1 MMRVCIVLVGLLSL
15 LSIEAYEVGLTFL
28 DSAVAQ
34 GAVCLDGSAPAYHM
48 DKGFGAGIDNWLVF
62 FEGGG
67 WCNNVT
73 NCLARRDTRLGS
85 SKQML
90 TTETFSG
97 MFHNKPKYNPGTH
110 NYLASYL
117 ENATSGLLLYLL
129 CTLFSDFYNW
139 NRIKVRYCDGASFTG
154 DVEEV
159 DPKTNLHFRGARI
172 FRAVIEDLLAKG
184 MKNATNA
191 MLAGCSA
198 GGLTSILH
206 CDNFRSLLPAN
217 TTVKCLS
224 DAGFFI
230 NAKTI
235 IGTSHIE
242 GFYADVVN
250 THGSAKVLSPACTS
264 KMSPGLCFF
273 PQNMVQYIETPI
285 FLINAAY
292 DSWQVKN
299 ILAPGV
305 ADRKGTWRDCKLD
318 ITKCSSAQLNI
329 LQGSLLSLSIPL
341 AHKMDVLGNM
351 QEFLKALTGFDNS
364 PSRGMFINS
373 CYSHC
378 QTGIQETWLRND
390 SPLLSNTTIAKAV
403 GDWYYERGTFQKID
417 CPYPCDKTCHN
428 RVFE

>member
-1 MMRVCIVLVGLLSL
+1 MMRVCIVLVGLLCL

-28 DSAVAQ
+28 DTAVAQ

-48 DKGFGAGIDNWLVF
+48 DKGFDAGIDNWLVF

-97 MFHNKPKYNPGTH
+97 MFHNKPKYNP
-110 NYLASYL
+110 
-117 ENATSGLLLYLL
+117 
-129 CTLFSDFYNW
+129 DFYNW

-242 GFYADVVN
+242 GFYADVVK

-264 KMSPGLCFF
+264 KMSPGLVRADALKNTLKVDFFCQNSKLTFLIVFCSVFF

-329 LQGSLLSLSIPL
+329 LQGYR
-341 AHKMDVLGNM
+341 

-403 GDWYYERGTFQKID
+403 GDWYYERATFQKID

>member
-1 MMRVCIVLVGLLSL
+1 MTRVCIVLMSLLSL

-97 MFHNKPKYNPGTH
+97 MFHNKTKYNP
-110 NYLASYL
+110 
-117 ENATSGLLLYLL
+117 
-129 CTLFSDFYNW
+129 DFYNW

-159 DPKTNLHFRGARI
+159 DPVSHRKEKKCLSDPFIYTAHLISFIFQKTNLYFRGARI

-198 GGLTSILH
+198 GGLTTILQ

-230 NAKTI
+230 NA
-235 IGTSHIE
+235 
-242 GFYADVVN
+242 
-250 THGSAKVLSPACTS
+250 
-264 KMSPGLCFF
+264 
-273 PQNMVQYIETPI
+273 
-285 FLINAAY
+285 
-292 DSWQVKN
+292 
-299 ILAPGV
+299 
-305 ADRKGTWRDCKLD
+305 
-318 ITKCSSAQLNI
+318 
-329 LQGSLLSLSIPL
+329 
-341 AHKMDVLGNM
+341 
-351 QEFLKALTGFDNS
+351 
-364 PSRGMFINS
+364 
-373 CYSHC
+373 
-378 QTGIQETWLRND
+378 
-390 SPLLSNTTIAKAV
+390 
-403 GDWYYERGTFQKID
+403 
-417 CPYPCDKTCHN
+417 
-428 RVFE
+428 

>member
-1 MMRVCIVLVGLLSL
+1 
-15 LSIEAYEVGLTFL
+15 
-28 DSAVAQ
+28 
-34 GAVCLDGSAPAYHM
+34 M
-48 DKGFGAGIDNWLVF
+48 DKGFDAGIDNWLVF

-117 ENATSGLLLYLL
+117 EKETCGLFYCLYLL

-242 GFYADVVN
+242 GFYADVVK

-264 KMSPGLCFF
+264 KMSPGLVRADALKNTLKVDFFCQNSKLTFLIVFCSVFF

-341 AHKMDVLGNM
+341 AHKMDVLGYR

-403 GDWYYERGTFQKID
+403 GDWYYERATFQKID

>member
-1 MMRVCIVLVGLLSL
+1 MCLIWLACIYVQLSEVAAHIYTYNRSYHAVEGMMRVCIVLVGLLCL

-28 DSAVAQ
+28 DTAVAQ

-48 DKGFGAGIDNWLVF
+48 DKGFDAGIDNWLVF

-97 MFHNKPKYNPGTH
+97 MFHNKPKYNP
-110 NYLASYL
+110 
-117 ENATSGLLLYLL
+117 
-129 CTLFSDFYNW
+129 DFYNW

-230 NAKTI
+230 NARLSEQVTLKAFMQMLLR
-235 IGTSHIE
+235 HIFVSSLHFE
-242 GFYADVVN
+242 NESCV
-250 THGSAKVLSPACTS
+250 
-264 KMSPGLCFF
+264 FF

-329 LQGSLLSLSIPL
+329 LQGYR
-341 AHKMDVLGNM
+341 

-403 GDWYYERGTFQKID
+403 GDWYYERATFQKID

>member
-1 MMRVCIVLVGLLSL
+1 MVSGGGGKWLCIILVGLLSL
-15 LSIEAYEVGLTFL
+15 LTTEGYDVGLTFL
-28 DSAVAQ
+28 DSAVAK
-34 GAVCLDGSAPAYHM
+34 GAVCLDGSAPAYHI

-85 SKQML
+85 SKEML
-90 TTETFSG
+90 KVETFSG
-97 MFHNKPKYNPGTH
+97 MFHNKPKYNP
-110 NYLASYL
+110 
-117 ENATSGLLLYLL
+117 
-129 CTLFSDFYNW
+129 DFYDW
-139 NRIKVRYCDGASFTG
+139 NRIKVRYCDGSSFTG
-154 DVEEV
+154 DVEAV
-159 DPKTNLHFRGARI
+159 DPKTNLPFRGARI
-172 FRAVIEDLLAKG
+172 FRAVIDDLLAKG
-184 MKNATNA
+184 MKNAKNA

-198 GGLTSILH
+198 GGLTSILQ
-206 CDNFRSLLPAN
+206 CDNFRSLLPAS
-217 TTVKCLS
+217 TKVKCLS

-230 NAKTI
+230 NAKTV

-242 GFYADVVN
+242 GFYADVVK
-250 THGSAKVLSPACTS
+250 THGSAKVLSPECVA
-264 KMSPGLCFF
+264 KLGPGLCFF
-273 PQNMVQYIETPI
+273 PQNMVQYIKTPI

-305 ADRKGTWRDCKLD
+305 ADRKGTWRECKLD

-329 LQGSLLSLSIPL
+329 LQGYRL
-341 AHKMDVLGNM
+341 
-351 QEFLKALTGFDNS
+351 EFLKALTGFGNS

-378 QTGIQETWLRND
+378 QTGIQETWLRDD
-390 SPLLSNTTIAKAV
+390 SPLLGNTTIAKAV
-403 GDWYYERGTFQKID
+403 GDWYYERNAFKKID

-428 RVFE
+428 RVFD

>member
-1 MMRVCIVLVGLLSL
+1 MLHKDDMLACFLNQLFFSKAIEGMMREGGRRVCIILVGLLSL
-15 LSIEAYEVGLTFL
+15 MSIEAYEVGLAFL

-97 MFHNKPKYNPGTH
+97 MFHNKPKYNP
-110 NYLASYL
+110 
-117 ENATSGLLLYLL
+117 
-129 CTLFSDFYNW
+129 DFYDW

-184 MKNATNA
+184 IKNAKNA
-191 MLAGCSA
+191 MLVGCSA
-198 GGLTSILH
+198 GGLTSILQ
-206 CDNFRSLLPAN
+206 CDNFRSLLPA
-217 TTVKCLS
+217 TMKVKCLS

-242 GFYADVVN
+242 GFFADVVK

-273 PQNMVQYIETPI
+273 PQNMIQYIETPI

-305 ADRKGTWRDCKLD
+305 ADRKGTWRECKLD

-329 LQGSLLSLSIPL
+329 LQGYR
-341 AHKMDVLGNM
+341 

-390 SPLLSNTTIAKAV
+390 SPLLGNTTIAKAV
-403 GDWYYERGTFQKID
+403 GDWYYERSTFQKID